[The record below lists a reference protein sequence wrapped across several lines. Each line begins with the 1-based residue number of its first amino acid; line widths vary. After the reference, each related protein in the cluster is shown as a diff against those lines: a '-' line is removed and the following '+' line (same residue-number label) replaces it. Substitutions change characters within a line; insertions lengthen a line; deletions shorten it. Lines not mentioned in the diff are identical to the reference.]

1 MNNEI
6 INQEKF
12 KQFEPKYVS
21 RFIVEFKPPFNIPK
35 FVVKSTTRPT
45 IVMTNGGYKWEEMI
59 FSMYDPIVPST
70 SQSLMTGLRELRKL
84 DDQTIEVNLTL
95 LGAVG
100 DKVEEWLIRGTINK
114 VDFGTLDWKAAE
126 PLIIKLHLNVT
137 YCVLLYS

>member
-1 MNNEI
+1 MNKEV
-6 INQEKF
+6 INQEEF
-12 KQFEPKYVS
+12 GQFEPKSVN
-21 RFIVEFKPPFNIPK
+21 RFMVEFKPPFNIPK

-45 IVMTNGGYKWEEMI
+45 IVMTNGGHKWEEMI

>member
-1 MNNEI
+1 
-6 INQEKF
+6 
-12 KQFEPKYVS
+12 
-21 RFIVEFKPPFNIPK
+21 
-35 FVVKSTTRPT
+35 
-45 IVMTNGGYKWEEMI
+45 MTNGGHKWEEMV

-95 LGAVG
+95 LGPVG
-100 DKVEEWLIRGTINK
+100 DKVEEWLIKGTINK
-114 VDFGTLDWKAAE
+114 VDFGTLDWETTE

>member
-1 MNNEI
+1 MNKEE
-6 INQEKF
+6 INQEEF
-12 KQFEPKYVS
+12 GQFEPKSVS

-45 IVMTNGGYKWEEMI
+45 IVMKNGGHKWEEMV

-95 LGAVG
+95 LGPVG
-100 DKVEEWLIRGTINK
+100 DKVEEWLIKGTINK
-114 VDFGTLDWKAAE
+114 VDFGTLDWETTE
-126 PLIIKLHLNVT
+126 PLIIKLYLNVT